1 LPYQLVQEMSHQIK
15 NPVQLLVE
23 ILKNQILLY
32 ESYSELTD
40 RDEPTKRVENLQ
52 DTPPL
57 DASL

>member
-1 LPYQLVQEMSHQIK
+1 MSHQIK